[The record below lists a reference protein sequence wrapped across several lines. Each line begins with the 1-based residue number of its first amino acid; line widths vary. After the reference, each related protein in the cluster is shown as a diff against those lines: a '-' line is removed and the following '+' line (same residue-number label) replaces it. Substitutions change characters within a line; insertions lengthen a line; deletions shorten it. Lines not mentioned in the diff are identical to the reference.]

1 MRRQGA
7 EHQDRATVLQMLEA
21 HTSRPGSRCGA
32 QAAAAITHTIIRR
45 SAMNSEIKGYWFPVQ
60 IDPTRPTLLQLADR
74 IRVPMDEVD
83 SFLDPSLGEPWDDHD
98 DL

>member
-1 MRRQGA
+1 
-7 EHQDRATVLQMLEA
+7 MLEA

-32 QAAAAITHTIIRR
+32 QAAAAHTHTISRR
-45 SAMNSEIKGYWFPVQ
+45 PRMNTEIKGYWFPVQ
-60 IDPTRPTLLQLADR
+60 LDPNRPTLLQLADR